1 MTQKSTPVICHS
13 STAMPLYILK
23 TNKQP
28 PNPGP
33 IHSSIMPLVTLLY
46 YIQTVTVS
54 ALHHDFQVDVT
65 PCLLAV
71 RTGGR
76 PSPRLTFF
84 RMSSSFAPREA

>member
-1 MTQKSTPVICHS
+1 MTQNSRPVIYHS
-13 STAMPLYILK
+13 SMAMPLYVLK
-23 TNKQP
+23 TNNP

-33 IHSSIMPLVTLLY
+33 IHSSIMPFVTLLY